1 MTDTSLSDRSIRKSP
16 SRGTANRSDAR
27 ASSQIQ
33 GMADQ
38 EKPSWLIP
46 IFVFA
51 MFTPNLFFIAGL
63 RLSAYKIILLVMFV
77 PVFFKWISVRTGGV
91 KGVDFLIIGY
101 AVWAYLGLFVL
112 HGFQYLEIGGILF
125 VESLTP
131 FLLARVYIRTPQD
144 FEFFIKSLCWAIV
157 LMLPFAIFESLTGR
171 MLMSE
176 ILGKLTPVHP
186 DLQHEMRLYM
196 HRAQGPFEHPILFGV
211 FTATA
216 FSSAFLI
223 WGYGLSGMARTL
235 RGLGVGLVT
244 FFSLSMG
251 AYVALMIQVA
261 LLMWNWI
268 LRKVK
273 GRWTILLSIFFVLY
287 VIIDLLSNRTPIEVF
302 ITTLT
307 FRGGASYNR
316 LLIWEY
322 GSAEALRHPI
332 FGIGFNDWQRLPW
345 MVPSVDNFWLL
356 TAMKS
361 GLPAF
366 LMLIGAFISS
376 IYKTASLDLSNDP
389 KMASYRLAYIFG
401 LIGFMLSLCTVHV
414 WNATYVFL
422 IFFLGSCVWMRD
434 YTAENA
440 APLAE
445 DDTSQHGSR
454 RSTNRPERAK
464 PARRGKSPERG
475 TAATSEKR
483 STAATSEKRS
493 TAATKP
499 EEGSEPQKAPS
510 QRNRYTRGP
519 TGPSRGNKR

>member
-1 MTDTSLSDRSIRKSP
+1 MTDTSLSDRSIRKPS
-16 SRGTANRSDAR
+16 SRGSTDRSGAR
-27 ASSQIQ
+27 ASSQVQ
-33 GMADQ
+33 GMANQ

-46 IFVFA
+46 IFIFA

-63 RLSAYKIILLVMFV
+63 RLSAYKIILLVMFI
-77 PVFFKWISVRTGGV
+77 PVFYKWISVRTGGV

-112 HGFQYLEIGGILF
+112 HGFQYMEIGGILF

-157 LMLPFAIFESLTGR
+157 LMLPFAIFESMTGR

-176 ILGKLTPVHP
+176 ILGKITPVHP

-223 WGYGLSGMARTL
+223 WGYGMSGMARTL

-287 VIIDLLSNRTPIEVF
+287 VIIDILSNRTPIEVF

-440 APLAE
+440 APLEEGDAP
-445 DDTSQHGSR
+445 QQGRR
-454 RSTNRPERAK
+454 RSPKRSERTTSKQRSRAGTPERSRA
-464 PARRGKSPERG
+464 ATPERG
-475 TAATSEKR
+475 
-483 STAATSEKRS
+483 

-499 EEGSEPQKAPS
+499 EEGQDPQKGPS

-519 TGPSRGNKR
+519 TGPSRGNRR

>member
-1 MTDTSLSDRSIRKSP
+1 MTDTSLSDRSIRKPS
-16 SRGTANRSDAR
+16 SRGSTDRSGAR
-27 ASSQIQ
+27 ASSQVQ
-33 GMADQ
+33 GMANQ

-46 IFVFA
+46 IFIFA

-63 RLSAYKIILLVMFV
+63 RLSAYKIILLVMFI
-77 PVFFKWISVRTGGV
+77 PVFYKWISVRTGGV

-112 HGFQYLEIGGILF
+112 HGFQYMEIGGILF

-157 LMLPFAIFESLTGR
+157 LMLPFAIFESMTGR

-176 ILGKLTPVHP
+176 ILGKITPVHP

-223 WGYGLSGMARTL
+223 WGYGMSGMARTL

-261 LLMWNWI
+261 LLMWNW
-268 LRKVK
+268 
-273 GRWTILLSIFFVLY
+273 
-287 VIIDLLSNRTPIEVF
+287 
-302 ITTLT
+302 
-307 FRGGASYNR
+307 
-316 LLIWEY
+316 
-322 GSAEALRHPI
+322 
-332 FGIGFNDWQRLPW
+332 
-345 MVPSVDNFWLL
+345 

-440 APLAE
+440 APLEEGDAP
-445 DDTSQHGSR
+445 QQGRR
-454 RSTNRPERAK
+454 RSPKRSERTTSKQRSRAGTPERS
-464 PARRGKSPERG
+464 R
-475 TAATSEKR
+475 
-483 STAATSEKRS
+483 
-493 TAATKP
+493 AATKP
-499 EEGSEPQKAPS
+499 EEGQDPQKGPS

-519 TGPSRGNKR
+519 TGPSRGNRR